1 MPGGAKPWPGS
12 DGAPRRRE
20 ISRQMQSA
28 ILGGGEAVVTMAHC
42 APTLSVAGR
51 KARLHIGRVWRLM
64 TNAELRLSADRC
76 QRDQPAP
83 RPLGRQ
89 TQQMGCRPSPM
100 AGSSF
105 SAQ

>member
-12 DGAPRRRE
+12 DGVPGRRE

-28 ILGGGEAVVTMAHC
+28 QAKLSIRRQPPDAPNVPACLPPCYGWRRRAVSHRHNGFA
-42 APTLSVAGR
+42 AAKNSVD
-51 KARLHIGRVWRLM
+51 K
-64 TNAELRLSADRC
+64 C

-100 AGSSF
+100 ARSSF